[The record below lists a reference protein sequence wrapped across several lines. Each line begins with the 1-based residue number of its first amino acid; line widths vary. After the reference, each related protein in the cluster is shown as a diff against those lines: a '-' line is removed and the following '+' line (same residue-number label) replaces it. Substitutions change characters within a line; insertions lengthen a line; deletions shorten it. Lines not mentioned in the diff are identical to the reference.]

1 MVEIGN
7 NIMKS
12 VWNGKNNQIVF
23 CLTFIAFIFLAA
35 CDDYPLHPGEGFY
48 SYRGYRDW
56 WRTPLSFPYQVTN
69 IDTFDYGT
77 LEKYDP
83 SSLIA
88 DPKCEILVTGITQI
102 TCNGKFAVFRR
113 KTPAQSFGILLF
125 STSSIKFF
133 DTEKDLT
140 DFLNTNF
147 PSGDLPEMMDL
158 ENFYNAT
165 WQEIEN
171 RKEPDPKKTAAG
183 RNITTFCKQKGKYLF
198 DLSRKFYRKSVKYL
212 KRIFAE

>member
-1 MVEIGN
+1 MEIGN

-23 CLTFIAFIFLAA
+23 CLIFIAFIFLTA

-56 WRTPLSFPYQVTN
+56 WRTPLYFPYQVTN

-77 LEKYDP
+77 IEKYDP
-83 SSLIA
+83 SSRIA
-88 DPKCEILVTGITQI
+88 DPGCEILVTGVTEIG
-102 TCNGKFAVFRR
+102 CNEKFAVFRNKDILR
-113 KTPAQSFGILLF
+113 PFGILLF

-133 DTEKDLT
+133 ETEKALA
-140 DFLNTNF
+140 DFVNANF
-147 PSGDLPEMMDL
+147 PSVDLPAGMDL
-158 ENFYNAT
+158 EKFYHLR